1 MHALALVLALVGGVL
16 VGLLAPNDD
25 TALAACLRECGET
38 SSGTDEE
45 TCRLQCRQRSEST
58 MKTWKRTELKGG
70 SPDPNV
76 ERGSTTT
83 TVETG
88 PQGTTTTITK
98 SDGEGRATVERVEGA
113 VPVATAKRLQAW
125 CWVGCSTRRSI
136 GARTSCRATCPR
148 VTEVVV
154 KEPEAARK
162 PDPATCSSA
171 CSSKARSCHAA
182 CPSRN
187 ADRATCTL
195 QCNEAETA
203 CRKRC

>member
-1 MHALALVLALVGGVL
+1 MALVLALVGGVL

-25 TALAACLRECGET
+25 TALTACLRECGET

-83 TVETG
+83 TVEKG
-88 PQGTTTTITK
+88 PHGTTTTVTK
-98 SDGEGRATVERVEGA
+98 TDGDGNTTVERVDGA
-113 VPVATAKRLQAW
+113 MPLSTTRRLQAW
-125 CWVGCSTRRSI
+125 CWVGCSTQRSI
-136 GARTSCRATCPR
+136 GARTSCRAECPR
-148 VTEVVV
+148 VKEAVVT
-154 KEPEAARK
+154 KPEATPK
-162 PDPATCSSA
+162 PDPAA
-171 CSSKARSCHAA
+171 CSRACSGSARSCHAA

-195 QCNEAETA
+195 QCNEAEAA